1 MRAQLQKATYNA
13 RSDHLRRVLEK
24 SRQRRIASRWGWRS
38 LVVNAAGLGY
48 VASLAVQILWHLYGS
63 QVPRETFIE
72 VVRPAECIQH
82 GAFLSQC
89 LDAAEPLVGLSL
101 VGGLLCVWWNPKWQ
115 NKLSNSEGQLIGLHE
130 YYLAQFIL
138 LGLRFSAW
146 AVVFHLPC
154 SLQLKAILHACFAVI
169 FSVLAGWSVFGIVK
183 VRLAP
188 PINWHEDPAP
198 LLTSRQF
205 QPPASHEPEDIQSPQ
220 DRPFNVGSL
229 ASPITPTYQSW
240 NPPTP
245 PLDSSEAMDWTPS
258 QPLFRPE
265 LKQMNYMSV
274 EPNPFH
280 GTLPALNPQGVAKES
295 NRKKSGREAIGLPP
309 GFFDKPKSALLPP
322 RPPRDPSEAMAQPR
336 FFGYNKESDTGL
348 ESIFGTVFSLHD
360 RNSTEEPNSSQR
372 NTRPARNHVD
382 QTHIIQPIGHG
393 STVHLNL
400 LSGIFIFVI
409 LIGLACWVSEAAL
422 TSETSQLGYYF
433 VYLITLIPIGHML
446 IIVTVTGAKG
456 QSSQLLLHS
465 VEICALIGLILS
477 REKFSGP
484 FKHLWDKLAIAI
496 VGLLLPQEFLT
507 LTGPSSSSMPVYSDA
522 GHNPAPSVPE
532 HQYQAAGPLPKQA
545 TAREL
550 KMRAP
555 TFVRADSEESISTQ
569 QTFATTTDASMWE
582 TPRVDDYR
590 FQYFNDIQP
599 RAPVMATRSSTRNQ
613 SPPKSNVGPSSH
625 RARIPSKSAFGLDG
639 LTLNYDDDD
648 DDEYV
653 NGLSRQRNTNT
664 ANQFGQNLQRF
675 SPNSNAAGSRMRRR
689 L

>member
-1 MRAQLQKATYNA
+1 MRAQLQRATYNA

-63 QVPRETFIE
+63 QVSRETFVEAI
-72 VVRPAECIQH
+72 RPAECLQH
-82 GAFLSQC
+82 GTFLSQC
-89 LDAAEPLVGLSL
+89 LGATEPLVGLSL
-101 VGGLLCVWWNPKWQ
+101 VVGLLCIWWNPQWQ

-146 AVVFHLPC
+146 AVVFHLPI
-154 SLQLKAILHACFAVI
+154 SLRLKAMLHACFAVVL
-169 FSVLAGWSVFGIVK
+169 SVLAGWSVFGIVK

-205 QPPASHEPEDIQSPQ
+205 KPPSYHEPQDTQSPQ

-258 QPLFRPE
+258 QPLFKPD
-265 LKQMNYMSV
+265 LKQINYTSV

-280 GTLPALNPQGVAKES
+280 GTLPALNPRGVVK
-295 NRKKSGREAIGLPP
+295 NPNQKNSGRDAIGLPP
-309 GFFDKPKSALLPP
+309 GFFDKPKASLLPP
-322 RPPRDPSEAMAQPR
+322 RQTADPSEAMAQPR

-348 ESIFGTVFSLHD
+348 ENIFDTVFSLHD
-360 RNSTEEPNSSQR
+360 RNSTEEPNPSQR
-372 NTRPARNHVD
+372 NRRSARTYID
-382 QTHIIQPIGHG
+382 QAKAIESASRET
-393 STVHLNL
+393 TLHLNL
-400 LSGIFIFVI
+400 LSGIFIFII
-409 LIGLACWVSEAAL
+409 LVGLACWVFEAAL

-433 VYLITLIPIGHML
+433 VHLITLIPVGHML
-446 IIVTVTGAKG
+446 IIVTVTGARG
-456 QSSQLLLHS
+456 QLSQLLLHS
-465 VEICALIGLILS
+465 VEICALVGLILS

-484 FKHLWDKLAIAI
+484 FKDLWDKLAIAV

-507 LTGPSSSSMPVYSDA
+507 LTGPSSRSVPAYSDA
-522 GHNPAPSVPE
+522 GHNPARSMPESQSQAVRPSD
-532 HQYQAAGPLPKQA
+532 KQA
-545 TAREL
+545 TTRKL
-550 KMRAP
+550 KNSAP
-555 TFVRADSEESISTQ
+555 TFVRADSEESTSTQ

-599 RAPVMATRSSTRNQ
+599 RAPATVTRSSTRNQ
-613 SPPKSNVGPSSH
+613 SPPKRNVGASSH
-625 RARIPSKSAFGLDG
+625 RARTPSKSAFGLDG
-639 LTLNYDDDD
+639 LTLNHDADDDD
-648 DDEYV
+648 VDR
-653 NGLSRQRNTNT
+653 LSSQGNTNT
-664 ANQFGQNLQRF
+664 AHQVGRNLNTF
-675 SPNSNAAGSRMRRR
+675 SPNPNAAGSRMRRR